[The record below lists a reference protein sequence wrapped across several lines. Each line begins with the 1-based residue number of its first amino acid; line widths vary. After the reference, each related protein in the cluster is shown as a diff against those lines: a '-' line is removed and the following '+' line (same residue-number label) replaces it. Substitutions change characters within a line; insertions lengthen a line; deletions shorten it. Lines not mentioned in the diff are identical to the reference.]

1 MKMLATPE
9 IARLNASPAHGP
21 LASFF
26 DAPDPDW
33 AIVEKARALV
43 PLIREHAQAGEE
55 NRRVQESVVSALQTA
70 GLYHISVPTRLGGS
84 GANFRTF
91 IEAVAEVARGDG
103 GTAWAMALLNVCT
116 WFASLYSEKAQGEA
130 FAEPGTR
137 ICGIFTAPEHS
148 ERVPGGYRVTG
159 EWWYASGSLHAQW
172 ANLGIKIGENADGS
186 PRLGLALVPFTDLTL
201 RDTWY
206 VAGMR
211 ASGSNTLVAD
221 NIFIPD
227 DRVQAFEAMAGE
239 NYARSDS
246 AEANDYASFVPV
258 AEVVLVAAQL
268 GLAREA
274 IELTLTKGAKK
285 NVAYTTFGSVSV
297 SPVHQIK
304 LAEATSKADQAHLLV
319 ARACADIDHAAAR
332 REKMDMTTRARV
344 RMDTGAAGQLCR
356 EAINTLLSV
365 NGASS
370 FAQTNQL
377 QRIWRDSEVASRHA
391 FVLPEMASLI
401 YGRALFGISDLV
413 QVY

>member
-1 MKMLATPE
+1 MEVLANYKVTK
-9 IARLNASPAHGP
+9 LNAPPATGP

-26 DAPDPDW
+26 DAPGPDW
-33 AIVEKARALV
+33 AIVEKARSLV
-43 PLIREHAQAGEE
+43 PFIRDNAQASED
-55 NRRVQESVVSALQTA
+55 NRRVQETVVNALQSA

-116 WFASLYSEKAQGEA
+116 WFASLYSDKAQQEA

-137 ICGIFTAPEHS
+137 ICGIFTATAHS
-148 ERVPGGYRVTG
+148 ERVMGGFRVTG

-172 ANLGIKIGENADGS
+172 ANLGIKIGENPDGS
-186 PRLGLALVPFTDLTL
+186 PQLGLALVPCSDLSL

-227 DRVQAFEAMAGE
+227 ERIQAFTDMAAE
-239 NYARSDS
+239 NYTRPDSD
-246 AEANDYASFVPV
+246 EANDYASFVPV
-258 AEVVLVAAQL
+258 AEIVLVAAQL

-274 IELTLTKGAKK
+274 IELTLSKSAKK
-285 NVAYTTFGSVSV
+285 NVAYTTFNSVSV

-319 ARACADIDHAAAR
+319 ARACADIDRAAAR
-332 REKMDMTTRARV
+332 HEKLEMTTRARI

-356 EAINTLLSV
+356 EAINMLLSV

-370 FAQTNQL
+370 FAQTNPL

-401 YGRALFGISDLV
+401 YGRSLFGVSDLV
-413 QVY
+413 QIY